1 MIRNL
6 AFVLAALF
14 VLSCSECPK
23 SAADVE
29 LDQQVKSAEALVGR
43 VTAGRQAEFKVKI
56 NPEQQ
61 DGKDWFAYYSED
73 GKVVLEG
80 ITESALQVH

>member
-29 LDQQVKSAEALVGR
+29 LDQQVKAAKALV
-43 VTAGRQAEFKVKI
+43 
-56 NPEQQ
+56 
-61 DGKDWFAYYSED
+61 
-73 GKVVLEG
+73 
-80 ITESALQVH
+80 